1 MIQKSNGIKSRRYKI
16 TFKIIW
22 KNFERFNAFLYTI
35 GSVLILVLG
44 LITIRDVGGRYLF
57 NKALYGGLELSELC
71 LATIIFLCFGFSFT
85 LKSHINIDV
94 LTSILPLKVQG
105 FLEKI
110 TTSLLL
116 LFLIVLI
123 KESLRIALAQRGN
136 YTDSL
141 QIPTFYFAL
150 LVPLGSA
157 LAALSIFFQLLA
169 DIFTIPKN
177 EG

>member
-1 MIQKSNGIKSRRYKI
+1 MMQKSNGKKSRGYTI
-16 TFKIIW
+16 AFNIIW

-35 GSVLILVLG
+35 GSLLILVLG

-57 NKALYGGLELSELC
+57 NKALYGGLELSELG
-71 LATIIFLCFGFSFT
+71 LATIIFLCFGYSFT
-85 LKSHINIDV
+85 LKSHINIDIV
-94 LTSILPLKVQG
+94 TSRLPPKAQSV
-105 FLEKI
+105 LEKI

-123 KESLRIALAQRGN
+123 KESLRIAFAQRGN

-157 LAALSIFFQLLA
+157 LAAISIFFQLLA
-169 DIFTIPKN
+169 DILPIPKN
-177 EG
+177 KG